1 MIRDHFRVM
10 VVDLSAS
17 RGKVVN
23 VDGRDSE
30 IGGSG
35 LAALLFTKY
44 GKAGKPWND
53 EEQPIIFAIGPL
65 TGYFPLMSKTVCAFK
80 SPYHNQYTE
89 SHAGGR
95 TAYSLRFA
103 DIDALV
109 ITGRAPVLSCIAV
122 GSRLMEIKKADFMQG
137 MDVVES
143 GKLLRRMFKKG
154 SGHRS
159 IMRIG
164 PAGEN
169 GAAMACINADTYR
182 HFGRYG
188 GGAAM
193 GAKNLKAIVI
203 QGDAIFPSP
212 AEKEYPDLFQEV
224 HTRLTSTDMMKKYHN
239 LGTPANLKTLN
250 KIESLPW
257 RNLQATSDPAING
270 ITGEAFADNALLRN
284 SSCSGCP
291 VGCIHIGFVR
301 EKFMEDNRYLYRQV
315 AYDYEPIFSCGSML
329 GVTDTFS
336 VLTIMDEME
345 KTGLDVMSGGVALA
359 WATEAFEKGLI
370 SEKET
375 VVPLKFGNAE
385 NYKKAAGFLGRG
397 ENDFYRLLA
406 QGTIKAA
413 EHYGGED
420 FACVLGQEMAGYAT
434 GEVFFASQSL
444 SFRHSHLDTGG
455 YTYDQQHEDRVV
467 ENAVDFLMEDELGR
481 IGLTCMVACLF
492 ARGVYTDE
500 LVARCLDSVGYGSL
514 AANIDNATRHVQKLR
529 WRTRFSTG
537 YDIDSVTIPKRF
549 FKIKTW
555 KGPIDGPYLDALK
568 KRYAERIVALVNEE
582 NR

>member
-1 MIRDHFRVM
+1 MIRNHFRVM
-10 VVDLSAS
+10 VVDLSEN
-17 RGKVVN
+17 RGKVVI
-23 VDGRDSE
+23 VEGRDSE

-35 LAALLFTKY
+35 LAASLFGKF
-44 GKAGKPWND
+44 GKADRPWND
-53 EEQPIIFAIGPL
+53 VEQPIIFAIGPL

-95 TAYSLRFA
+95 TAYAMRFA
-103 DIDALV
+103 DLDALV
-109 ITGRAPVLSCIAV
+109 IIGRAAAPSCISV
-122 GSRLMEIKKADFMQG
+122 GSRHLEIKKVDFMWG
-137 MDVVES
+137 MDVAES
-143 GKLLRRMFKKG
+143 GKLLRRMFTG

-182 HFGRYG
+182 HFGRHG

-203 QGDAIFPSP
+203 QGDAIFPAPEGKKYP
-212 AEKEYPDLFQEV
+212 ALFQEV
-224 HTRLTSTDMMKKYHN
+224 HTQLTSTDMMKKYHN
-239 LGTPANLKTLN
+239 LGTPANLKPLN

-284 SSCSGCP
+284 SACAGCP

-336 VLTIMDEME
+336 VLSIMDEME

-359 WATEAFEKGLI
+359 WATEASEKGLI

-375 VVPLKFGNAE
+375 ILPLRFGAAE
-385 NYKKAAGFLGRG
+385 QYKKAAGFLGRG
-397 ENDFYRLLA
+397 ANDFYRLLA
-406 QGTIKAA
+406 QGTGRAA
-413 EHYGGED
+413 EHYGGGD

-434 GEVFFASQSL
+434 GEVFFAAQSL
-444 SFRHSHLDTGG
+444 SFRHSHLDTAG
-455 YTYDQQHEDRVV
+455 YTYDQQHEDRDV
-467 ENAVDFLMEDELGR
+467 EDAVNFLMEDELGR
-481 IGLTCMVACLF
+481 IGLNCMVACLF
-492 ARGVYTDE
+492 ARGVYTNE
-500 LVARCLDSVGYGSL
+500 LVARCLDSVGYAGL
-514 AANIDNATRHVQKLR
+514 AAGLDQATRHVRQLR

-537 YDIDSVTIPKRF
+537 YDIDSVIIPKRF
-549 FKIKTW
+549 FKITTW
-555 KGPIDGPYLDALK
+555 KGPIDGAYLDALK
-568 KRYAERIVALVNEE
+568 KSYAERIVALAAME
-582 NR
+582 NQ